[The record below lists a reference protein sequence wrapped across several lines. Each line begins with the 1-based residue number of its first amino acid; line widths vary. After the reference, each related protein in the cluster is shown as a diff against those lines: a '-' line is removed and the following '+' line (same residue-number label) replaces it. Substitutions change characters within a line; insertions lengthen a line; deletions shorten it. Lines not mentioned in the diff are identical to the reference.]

1 MDIGWS
7 IILQHKILK
16 ENERKQYFC
25 KKKRLSL
32 SDPLLNLYNP
42 IDDRVEKT
50 CERCGQN
57 PYFCQCS
64 IIQEKIKSAMRK
76 K

>member
-7 IILQHKILK
+7 IILQHKILR
-16 ENERKQYFC
+16 EQERKQHLC
-25 KKKRLSL
+25 KKERSSL
-32 SDPLLNLYNP
+32 KDPLLNLYTP
-42 IDDRVEKT
+42 IDDHVEKT

-64 IIQEKIKSAMRK
+64 IIREKIKSAMHK